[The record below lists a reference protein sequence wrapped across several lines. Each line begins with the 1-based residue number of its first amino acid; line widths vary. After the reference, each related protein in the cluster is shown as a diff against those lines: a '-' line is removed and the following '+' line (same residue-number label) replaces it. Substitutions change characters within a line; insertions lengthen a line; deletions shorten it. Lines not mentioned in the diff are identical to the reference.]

1 MTEQKEN
8 KLYAFY
14 RDLCVTFI
22 GSLRALSLYEKDHPE
37 AKKKINAFIAK
48 VGKYLKQK
56 NTLTFLVIGGEI
68 VVENTPLHELKKT
81 LGQFIKRL
89 EDMKLQNIVFRRG
102 LTSDE
107 TVAFLEVLVP
117 LIKKPDDAD
126 MVIAKNQKHFPH
138 ILAGGL
144 PSEGGPKVS
153 NEELTS
159 ALQPARESVVAITDQ
174 IKDLLSHANGPLS
187 KAEVS
192 TAKEITDSIQRKV
205 DFGEIPLKMLIFR
218 RSTDPD
224 LQIHALNVCALSMAL
239 AKNMGIKDDFVL
251 DVGFAALL
259 HDLGLHLTF
268 TNSFSKSAA
277 SALDDKK
284 RQWEHPIRGAE
295 VLFATPDVPDIA
307 PLVAYEH
314 HIRYGGGG
322 YPKQTSPRDLN
333 LASIITCI
341 TDTYDN
347 LRRHHPN
354 RASLS
359 LTDTLNW
366 IDKKS
371 GTFFHPIVHKHFR
384 NMIKAQAEEET

>member
-22 GSLRALSLYEKDHPE
+22 GTLRALSLYEKDHPE
-37 AKKKINAFIAK
+37 ANKKINAFITK

-56 NTLTFLVIGGEI
+56 DTLTILVIGGEI
-68 VVENTPLHELKKT
+68 IVENTPLHELKKT
-81 LGQFIKRL
+81 LGPFIKRL

-102 LTSDE
+102 LTLDE
-107 TVAFLEVLVP
+107 TVTFLEVLVP

-126 MVIAKNQKHFPH
+126 LIIAKNQKHFPH

-144 PSEGGPKVS
+144 LFEGGPKVS

-159 ALQPARESVVAITDQ
+159 VLQPARESVATITGQ
-174 IKDLLSHANGPLS
+174 LKDLLSHADGPLS
-187 KAEVS
+187 KTEVS
-192 TAKEITDSIQRKV
+192 TAKDITDSIQKKV
-205 DFGEIPLKMLIFR
+205 DFGEIPLKVLIYR

-224 LQIHALNVCALSMAL
+224 PQIHALNVCALSMVL
-239 AKNMGIKDDFVL
+239 AKSMGIKDDFVL

-259 HDLGLHLTF
+259 HDLGLYLSTD
-268 TNSFSKSAA
+268 SLSKSAA
-277 SALDDKK
+277 ITLDDKK
-284 RQWEHPIRGAE
+284 RQWEHPIKGAE
-295 VLFATPDVPDIA
+295 VLFVTPDVPDIA

-314 HIRYGGGG
+314 HIKYDGGG
-322 YPKQTSPRDLN
+322 YPKQTRPKDLN
-333 LASIITCI
+333 LASMITCI
-341 TDTYDN
+341 TNTYDN
-347 LRRHHPN
+347 LRRHHPD

-359 LTDTLNW
+359 LTDALNW
-366 IDKKS
+366 IDRQS

-384 NMIKAQAEEET
+384 NMIKAQAEEEV